1 MQCLLHHQNFSW
13 WQRGANA
20 YSFFTGS
27 WYLEGRWGQLT
38 ILCVTVKT
46 AVPSGL
52 SSGFFPASLQEST
65 CASVSMW
72 LFRPTSIL
80 SCQLALL
87 KRMDV
92 LGNKSV
98 NAKEVGLIIKV
109 ILYCWAIWSPI
120 NNKAKEH
127 AEKSSFSAILVQK
140 YKKNL
145 LYFLSPFNTILS
157 FLFGCLDTLGLCGAS
172 ASTKLCGA
180 HPGDDREVSA
190 AQSRSGDRKFKAVRG
205 ELYTET
211 GSPAYTERVRSSRK
225 KVWENNE

>member
-1 MQCLLHHQNFSW
+1 MH
-13 WQRGANA
+13 

-27 WYLEGRWGQLT
+27 WFLEARWSQLR

-72 LFRPTSIL
+72 LFRPRSIL

-98 NAKEVGLIIKV
+98 NAKEEGLIIKV
-109 ILYCWAIWSPI
+109 SLYSWAIWSPI
-120 NNKAKEH
+120 NNKAKGL

-140 YKKNL
+140 YKKKL
-145 LYFLSPFNTILS
+145 LYFSSPFNTFLS
-157 FLFGCLDTLGLCGAS
+157 FVGVFRYTWALWSFSQHQTLWSSSGRWSGSLCSTEQIWRQKVQGCQRRTVHCDGITS
-172 ASTKLCGA
+172 VYWKSK
-180 HPGDDREVSA
+180 
-190 AQSRSGDRKFKAVRG
+190 KFKEKSLG
-205 ELYTET
+205 
-211 GSPAYTERVRSSRK
+211 K
-225 KVWENNE
+225 